1 MINTN
6 EIKKL
11 LIDKSMT
18 INDVAVYIGKSYS
31 NTNLKINGKAPMS
44 LAEAEK
50 IQFLLGIADCDF
62 GFYFFSHSRGGQN
75 DYSPYA

>member
-1 MINTN
+1 MINTK

-31 NTNLKINGKAPMS
+31 NTNLKLNGKAPMT
-44 LAEAEK
+44 LNEAEK
-50 IQFLLGIADCDF
+50 IQSLLSIEDCDF
-62 GFYFFSHSRGGQN
+62 GFYFFSHSRG
-75 DYSPYA
+75 AKL